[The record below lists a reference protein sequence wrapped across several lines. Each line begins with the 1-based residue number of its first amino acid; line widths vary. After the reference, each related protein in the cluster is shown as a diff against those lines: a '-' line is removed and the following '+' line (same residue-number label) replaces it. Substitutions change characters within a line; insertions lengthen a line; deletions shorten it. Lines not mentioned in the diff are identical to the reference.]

1 MNPLI
6 INKKKPI
13 KKEEKEKFFQQLE
26 SNPEFFK
33 ESLEVILTL
42 IVSDPKLTY
51 QVADLIKSDYRN
63 LYLTILK
70 NKEQVENEIHSSCCQ
85 SPKNLK

>member
-1 MNPLI
+1 MNPLV
-6 INKKKPI
+6 INKKEPL

-26 SNPEFFK
+26 SNPELLK

-51 QVADLIKSDYRN
+51 QVADLIGSDYRN
-63 LYLTILK
+63 LYLAMSK
-70 NKEQVENEIHSSCCQ
+70 NKEQVEKQAHSSCCQ
-85 SPKNLK
+85 SPKN